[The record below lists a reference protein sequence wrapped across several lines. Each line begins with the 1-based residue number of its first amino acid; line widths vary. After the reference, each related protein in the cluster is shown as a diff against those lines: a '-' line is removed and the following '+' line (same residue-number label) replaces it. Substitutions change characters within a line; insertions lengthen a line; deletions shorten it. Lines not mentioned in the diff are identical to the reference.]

1 MVVVF
6 KRGACFVNK
15 HLFYKPQ
22 GGPVYENNTSIQKQ
36 YLFRKQ
42 APLLQTAGGPVYKN
56 CASIQKQYL
65 FRKQAPLL
73 QTAGGPCLR
82 KGRFYSKA
90 VSVS

>member
-1 MVVVF
+1 MVVF

-22 GGPVYENNTSIQKQ
+22 GAPVYE
-36 YLFRKQ
+36 RD
-42 APLLQTAGGPVYKN
+42 
-56 CASIQKQYL
+56 ASIQKQYL
-65 FRKQAPLL
+65 FRKQSPLLQTAVGAPVYERSIFIQKQYLFRKQASLL

-82 KGRFYSKA
+82 KKRFCSKA